1 MSHYTIGLDY
11 GSNSVRCLV
20 VDVANGRELGVA
32 VWTYASGDA
41 GVLTDPSNPHIARQ
55 SPMDYV
61 EGLRQTV
68 PAALSEAAADAD
80 FSPAKVIGIGV
91 DTTGSTPI
99 PVDASLQPLAAK
111 PEFASDLNAY
121 AWMWKDHSGMAEAE
135 QITELAEVHR
145 PQYLAKCGGTYS
157 SEWLFSKIWHCYN
170 AAPAVFAAAHTWL
183 EFADFIPAVLAGI
196 TDVAEIKA
204 GICPAGHKAMYC
216 DEWGGY
222 PDREFLSLLAP
233 EIGALRDR
241 LPATV
246 TTADQVAGTLCD
258 EWAAELGL
266 PAGIPIAVGAFDAH
280 LGAVGA
286 GVGAGSMVKIIGTST
301 CDCLVAPNTEQL
313 PDVPGVCGIVN
324 GSILPGYYGI
334 EAGQSAVGDI
344 FNWFVKNVCKGD
356 GKVHGQLRAEVEQD
370 KPGQS
375 GLLALDWQNGNRTIL
390 TDARLTGLVLGL
402 TLHTTQAQI
411 YRALIEA
418 TAFGARRILD
428 RLGEY
433 DVTVDKVINCGGIAE
448 KDAMFMQIYA
458 DVLGRPM
465 FISGSAQTCA
475 LGSAI
480 MAAVVAGKDAG
491 GYDTCE
497 EAQAAI
503 CSYKDTAYTPIPENQ
518 AAYQELYE
526 LYCELHDS
534 FGVKD
539 VSFDHFAVMKKLLDI
554 SRRATGGAA

>member
-1 MSHYTIGLDY
+1 ML
-11 GSNSVRCLV
+11 
-20 VDVANGRELGVA
+20 A
-32 VWTYASGDA
+32 V
-41 GVLTDPSNPHIARQ
+41 
-55 SPMDYV
+55 
-61 EGLRQTV
+61 
-68 PAALSEAAADAD
+68 
-80 FSPAKVIGIGV
+80 
-91 DTTGSTPI
+91 
-99 PVDASLQPLAAK
+99 
-111 PEFASDLNAY
+111 
-121 AWMWKDHSGMAEAE
+121 
-135 QITELAEVHR
+135 
-145 PQYLAKCGGTYS
+145 
-157 SEWLFSKIWHCYN
+157 
-170 AAPAVFAAAHTWL
+170 
-183 EFADFIPAVLAGI
+183 
-196 TDVAEIKA
+196 
-204 GICPAGHKAMYC
+204 
-216 DEWGGY
+216 
-222 PDREFLSLLAP
+222 
-233 EIGALRDR
+233 
-241 LPATV
+241 
-246 TTADQVAGTLCD
+246 
-258 EWAAELGL
+258 
-266 PAGIPIAVGAFDAH
+266 
-280 LGAVGA
+280 
-286 GVGAGSMVKIIGTST
+286 
-301 CDCLVAPNTEQL
+301 
-313 PDVPGVCGIVN
+313 
-324 GSILPGYYGI
+324 
-334 EAGQSAVGDI
+334 
-344 FNWFVKNVCKGD
+344 
-356 GKVHGQLRAEVEQD
+356 
-370 KPGQS
+370 
-375 GLLALDWQNGNRTIL
+375 DWQNGNRTIL

-534 FGVKD
+534 FGVKG